1 MFVFCVCQFLIG
13 KVKLLPLG
21 YEMIIILE
29 VSIPH
34 RQGKTIANSYQCES
48 GDVSIVSI
56 PHRQGKTTAFSVIII
71 TILAISSQIKLF
83 LSKKSVDHTIIIF
96 AEFLIKSAFQAL
108 FTIFSN
114 CVQTST
120 DFFP

>member
-1 MFVFCVCQFLIG
+1 M
-13 KVKLLPLG
+13 
-21 YEMIIILE
+21 

-34 RQGKTIANSYQCES
+34 RQGKT
-48 GDVSIVSI
+48 SITRCLIRLLEQVSI

-120 DFFP
+120 DFFVLFS

>member
-1 MFVFCVCQFLIG
+1 MELLLIYAIGCTCQFLIG
-13 KVKLLPLG
+13 KVKREKHQLLQKNWL
-21 YEMIIILE
+21 
-29 VSIPH
+29 
-34 RQGKTIANSYQCES
+34 
-48 GDVSIVSI
+48 VSI

-83 LSKKSVDHTIIIF
+83 LSKKSVDHIIIIF

-114 CVQTST
+114 CVQIST
-120 DFFP
+120 DFFVLFS